1 MHHIK
6 IVRLK
11 PFSVLLSLIL
21 LIAFAQCTI
30 QKRLYNPG
38 FHVEYKNRLRSIE
51 SSRKEDSVVDIHQT
65 SPSRVELDH
74 VSAQDYRETP
84 KETDRILDTSIVV
97 VENKTKRDTM
107 VVYHSSE
114 HEVKRK
120 KKQDRLVGVGIPMLG
135 LGLIAAG
142 ALSQATA
149 AGASL
154 SAILF
159 LGAIG
164 WLCALIAAIL
174 LIIFLVFLCIP
185 VPDAEP
191 KQESQTQLS
200 RGERSVLTAILIVAG
215 VIGLAFLFTNLN

>member
-1 MHHIK
+1 M
-6 IVRLK
+6 
-11 PFSVLLSLIL
+11 
-21 LIAFAQCTI
+21 
-30 QKRLYNPG
+30 YNRG
-38 FHVEYKNRLRSIE
+38 FHIEHKNRFRTVE
-51 SSRKEDSVVDIHQT
+51 SVGKEDSLMFTRQT
-65 SPSRVELDH
+65 SRSRVELDH

-97 VENKTKRDTM
+97 IENKAKRDTM
-107 VVYHSSE
+107 VVYRSTE
-114 HEVKRK
+114 HEVMRK

-154 SAILF
+154 SATLF

-174 LIIFLVFLCIP
+174 LIIFLVFLCVP

-191 KQESQTQLS
+191 KQESKTQLS
-200 RGERSVLTAILIVAG
+200 KGERSALTAIFIVAG
-215 VIGLAFLFTNLN
+215 IIGLAFLFTNLN